1 MNMVAKVEI
10 YKNDSVHP
18 IECDD
23 VIVSVD
29 HIKGTSVALHIPSP
43 CGTGSVVAELEFDAL
58 VKAVLWA
65 K

>member
-1 MNMVAKVEI
+1 MNIVAKVEI
-10 YKNDSVHP
+10 YKNDLVHP

-29 HIKGTSVALHIPSP
+29 HVKGTSVALRIPSP
-43 CGTGSVVAELEFDAL
+43 CGTGSVIAELEFDAL
-58 VKAVLWA
+58 AKAVLCS